1 MELEDINFKHYS
13 SSITEKEPRAGR
25 EPGEVE
31 VYTAEKRKEI
41 QWKQDRICVQ
51 KRRRQV
57 ERSSLKE

>member
-25 EPGEVE
+25 EPREVE

-41 QWKQDRICVQ
+41 QWKQDRICV
-51 KRRRQV
+51 
-57 ERSSLKE
+57 